1 MDLSRDSGVSLWR
14 QIQQTIEGEIA
25 SGRFQPGDRLPT
37 EQELSARFGVNRHT
51 VRRALAKLEERGA
64 VRIEQGRGTFV
75 HEAVIDYLV
84 SRHTRFTENLA
95 RLNRSV
101 TRPLLGHGEMPAD
114 AAIGRALGI
123 RQGVM
128 TIWIETK
135 GEADGRPISVATHY
149 FSKPRFETIVD
160 AYAET
165 HSVTQALKRLGVD
178 DYVRKSTRVSARMPT
193 TEDARRLAQPKT
205 RPVLVAESVNIDR
218 DRRPVEYVVT
228 RFASD
233 WVQIVF
239 EP

>member
-14 QIQQTIEGEIA
+14 QIQQAIEGEIA
-25 SGRFQPGDRLPT
+25 SGLFKPGDRLPT
-37 EQELSARFGVNRHT
+37 EQELAARFGVNRHT

-95 RLNRSV
+95 RQNRSV

-123 RQGVM
+123 RQGVP
-128 TIWIETK
+128 TIWIETL
-135 GEADGRPISVATHY
+135 GEADGRPISIATHY
-149 FSKPRFETIVD
+149 FPKPRFETIVD
-160 AYAET
+160 AYVET
-165 HSVTQALKRLGVD
+165 RSITQALKHFGID

-193 TEDARRLAQPKT
+193 AEEARRLNQPKT
-205 RPVLVAESVNIDR
+205 RPVLVAESINVDS

-233 WVQIVF
+233 WVQIIF